1 MKKKLSLILIFLL
14 SSVLISYSIY
24 AYSNINNVGRVV
36 VKARSVFIER
46 NGKSSLV
53 SGFGAFLAL
62 GDKIKTGPTGKALVT
77 LKNGDTIFLSH
88 NSELV
93 PETPKN
99 SQGFSNQVLRILGKI
114 RAKIQKTK
122 TRNVRFATPNAVI
135 GIKGTDFVVEYKKEQ
150 TSVATVEGLV
160 NLASPSSGG
169 NIDIPPGKM
178 STISAAGEVMPLR
191 EIAGDI
197 MSDVESAGA
206 QLKANESAGEKVT
219 F

>member
-1 MKKKLSLILIFLL
+1 MKKKLSLILIFIL

-24 AYSNINNVGRVV
+24 AFSNLTKVGRVV

-53 SGFGAFLAL
+53 SGFGAFFSL
-62 GDKIKTGPTGKALVT
+62 GDKIRTGPTGKALIT

-88 NSELV
+88 NSELE
-93 PETPKN
+93 PETPENKD
-99 SQGFSNQVLRILGKI
+99 GFSNQVLRILGKI

-135 GIKGTDFVVEYKKEQ
+135 GIKGTDFVVEFKKNQ

-160 NLASPSSGG
+160 NLASASSGG

-178 STISAAGEVMPLR
+178 SSVSAAGEIMPLR

-206 QLKANESAGEKVT
+206 PMNADEASGKKVT